1 MDLSQMAQHL
11 PPGMKM
17 PSEDHMKKAMED
29 VTHMSEALKPLPE
42 DPNRTIP
49 VNEVLLAL
57 ATAPCM
63 CRIIPADVPS
73 KISELEEAMRAEKVD
88 MDWVDKASGAARNHA
103 IAMLWQINR
112 QRAALKEKDADLDGP
127 TAQHASVAVQ
137 LATKLLVQAQMYLP
151 QYRWVHA
158 ILAVART
165 SALIANQ
172 LWSPD
177 ELEAQVLM
185 AKILKNEGL
194 RRPKLRLEAFCEP
207 KEVMAGAQ
215 LRVKVA
221 LLRHHAGID
230 GDEPPPASSQ
240 DGIYEAY
247 WLYVEG
253 LKDEPKTPNSLLSAQ
268 PMVVKD
274 LNAQTVEP
282 SQPCGFTAPD
292 KAGTYRLA
300 VHVLS
305 TSVTGVD
312 LAFECSF
319 DVVEDDVPA
328 LDGDDD
334 PPPLR

>member
-1 MDLSQMAQHL
+1 MAQHL

-137 LATKLLVQAQMYLP
+137 LATKLLVQA
-151 QYRWVHA
+151 
-158 ILAVART
+158 
-165 SALIANQ
+165 
-172 LWSPD
+172 PD
-177 ELEAQVLM
+177 A
-185 AKILKNEGL
+185 AAAHCTP
-194 RRPKLRLEAFCEP
+194 RR
-207 KEVMAGAQ
+207 V
-215 LRVKVA
+215 
-221 LLRHHAGID
+221 
-230 GDEPPPASSQ
+230 
-240 DGIYEAY
+240 
-247 WLYVEG
+247 
-253 LKDEPKTPNSLLSAQ
+253 
-268 PMVVKD
+268 
-274 LNAQTVEP
+274 
-282 SQPCGFTAPD
+282 
-292 KAGTYRLA
+292 
-300 VHVLS
+300 
-305 TSVTGVD
+305 
-312 LAFECSF
+312 
-319 DVVEDDVPA
+319 
-328 LDGDDD
+328 
-334 PPPLR
+334 PPLKLLGCCLR

>member
-1 MDLSQMAQHL
+1 MDSFVAAIPRRARCPSRLRMDLSQMAQHL

-137 LATKLLVQAQMYLP
+137 LATKLLVQA
-151 QYRWVHA
+151 
-158 ILAVART
+158 
-165 SALIANQ
+165 
-172 LWSPD
+172 PD
-177 ELEAQVLM
+177 A
-185 AKILKNEGL
+185 AAAHCN
-194 RRPKLRLEAFCEP
+194 PRL
-207 KEVMAGAQ
+207 V
-215 LRVKVA
+215 
-221 LLRHHAGID
+221 
-230 GDEPPPASSQ
+230 
-240 DGIYEAY
+240 
-247 WLYVEG
+247 
-253 LKDEPKTPNSLLSAQ
+253 
-268 PMVVKD
+268 
-274 LNAQTVEP
+274 
-282 SQPCGFTAPD
+282 
-292 KAGTYRLA
+292 
-300 VHVLS
+300 
-305 TSVTGVD
+305 
-312 LAFECSF
+312 
-319 DVVEDDVPA
+319 
-328 LDGDDD
+328 
-334 PPPLR
+334 PPLKLLGCCLR